1 MKSRLKL
8 VGRTALL
15 LVFVGGVAS
24 PASADWLLTPYV
36 GVTFGGSANFGDVGS
51 IDDNF
56 ERKVAYG
63 VNAAWMG
70 AGAIGFE
77 IDFGTTPNFYEST
90 FGTGD
95 FDWGDSNVTT
105 LMANL
110 VVGAPIGGQSGFGF
124 RPYGSAGIGL
134 LRSNVSSLG
143 LFDDLS
149 TNELGVNFGGGAH
162 VFFSDNLGL
171 RGDVRYFRGIESGDD
186 DDFLDLIDLRARDL
200 NFWRGTLGV
209 TFRF

>member
-1 MKSRLKL
+1 MKSRLKN

-15 LVFVGGVAS
+15 LVFLGGIAT
-24 PASADWLLTPYV
+24 PASADWLLTPYL
-36 GVTFGGSANFGDVGS
+36 GVTFGGSANFGNVG
-51 IDDNF
+51 DLEDNF

-63 VNAAWMG
+63 LNAAWMG
-70 AGAIGFE
+70 AGALGFE
-77 IDFGTTPNFYEST
+77 IDFGTTPNFYQNTS
-90 FGTGD
+90 GTGD

-110 VVGAPIGGQSGFGF
+110 VVGAPIGGQSGVGF
-124 RPYGSAGIGL
+124 RPYGSAGLGL
-134 LRSNVSSLG
+134 LRSNVSSIG
-143 LFDDLS
+143 LFDNVR
-149 TNELGVNFGGGAH
+149 TNELGYNLGAGAH

-171 RGDVRYFRGIESGDD
+171 RGDVRYFRGLERGSDD
-186 DDFLDLIDLRARDL
+186 DLFELRARDL